1 MRQTLAKYTPGW
13 SFVLSETDKWRT
25 NCAWLV
31 QVWTAGVGVAVVV
44 GSTVAGGFW
53 VNVEVGGSASVKVG
67 NGEFVGVA
75 SSPDVA
81 VAFDWKAPTS
91 A

>member
-31 QVWTAGVGVAVVV
+31 QTWIVEVGVGVTVAA
-44 GSTVAGGFW
+44 SVAGGFS
-53 VNVEVGGSASVKVG
+53 VKVEVGGSASVRVG

-75 SSPDVA
+75 GLAGDGVVFA
-81 VAFDWKAPTS
+81 WRALTS